1 MFVTTTRLPFFACQ
15 KDAAGTALKR
25 AAPALGPGQQKSRL
39 RLHPESGGSWRLRN
53 TASKCILKVP
63 VAVALLAYICMIEE
77 KKFNWVVLKNIP
89 VPYGTS
95 IIPEDAGYKQQPVII
110 QIITCRY

>member
-1 MFVTTTRLPFFACQ
+1 MQPEPRPRPT
-15 KDAAGTALKR
+15 KKS
-25 AAPALGPGQQKSRL
+25 APAPPWKWRL
-39 RLHPESGGSWRLRN
+39 RLRN

-77 KKFNWVVLKNIP
+77 KKFNRVVLKNIP